1 MTKTN
6 AMRILDKAKIVY
18 KTIEYAYD
26 ENDLNG
32 LTIAKSAGLPPAI
45 VFKTIVARGDK
56 TGIIVMC
63 VPVEKEVDLKK
74 AAMES
79 GNKRVEML
87 HVKELLSS
95 VGYMRGA
102 CSPIGMKK
110 NFPTY
115 FDTSVTEN
123 EETAVSGGMRG
134 YQILLNS
141 NSLLEFTKAKVCDI
155 TC

>member
-56 TGIIVMC
+56 TGIIVRC

>member
-18 KTIEYAYD
+18 KVIQYEYD
-26 ENDLNG
+26 DNDLNG
-32 LTIAKSAGLPPAI
+32 ITIAKSASLNPEI
-45 VFKTIVARGDK
+45 VFKTLVARGDK

-63 VPVEKEVDLKK
+63 VPVGKEIDLKK
-74 AAMES
+74 AAAES

-87 HVKELLSS
+87 HVKELLPT

-102 CSPIGMKK
+102 CSPVGMKK
-110 NFPTY
+110 KFPTY
-115 FDTSVTEN
+115 IDSSVLNVSEM
-123 EETAVSGGMRG
+123 AVSGGMKG

-141 NSLLEFTKAKVCDI
+141 KDLSDFLEAKVCDI
-155 TC
+155 TY